1 MTQLNMVVH
10 TAQSMFR
17 LHHCLFV
24 VPFLLLA
31 GCAPAGGRLAVS
43 GAVTFD
49 GKPLELGT
57 ISFQPVETETPNTS
71 AITVRNGT
79 FAAPAERGLPPGAYR
94 VTVQAL
100 QPTGRKVDDPEFG
113 SREELAQLVYR
124 ERDLK
129 ATVAADKEN
138 HFDFHLTSPEA
149 EEESPQP

>member
-1 MTQLNMVVH
+1 
-10 TAQSMFR
+10 MFR
-17 LHHCLFV
+17 LHQCLFV

-31 GCAPAGGRLAVS
+31 GCAPDDGQLAVS
-43 GAVTFD
+43 GTVTFD

-57 ISFQPVETETPNTS
+57 ICFQPAGADATDIS
-71 AITVRNGT
+71 SITVRNGT

-100 QPTGRKVDDPEFG
+100 QPTGHKVDDPEFG
-113 SREELAQLVYR
+113 AREELAQLVYR

-138 HFDFHLTSPEA
+138 HFEFHLTSPEA
-149 EEESPQP
+149 PQP